1 MLIFFVGD
9 TGTGANGK
17 SVFLETTCGLLG
29 TDYAMAAPHGFLI
42 ATKSDKHPTEVADLH
57 GKRLVAATETEDGC
71 RLSESLVKQL
81 TGGDRLRAR
90 RMREDFWGF
99 TPSHTVILTTNRRPT
114 IRGTDNGIWRRIRL
128 VPFTV
133 TIPAAEQDSELKKK
147 LESEWPAILRW
158 IVAGCIEWQREG
170 LQAPN
175 EVLAATDNYRAD
187 MDVLGEFLKECC
199 LKGAGYQVSAKNLYR
214 TYREWAEARG
224 EYVETQ
230 TKFGTRLAER
240 EFSKDYDKGKRV
252 IYLGLGLLGSGE
264 EGPEGWESFSV

>member
-1 MLIFFVGD
+1 
-9 TGTGANGK
+9 
-17 SVFLETTCGLLG
+17 
-29 TDYAMAAPHGFLI
+29 MA
-42 ATKSDKHPTEVADLH
+42 SD
-57 GKRLVAATETEDGC
+57 LVAATETEDGC

-240 EFSKDYDKGKRV
+240 EFSKGYDKGKRV
-252 IYLGLGLLGSGE
+252 IYLGLVCWGAARRVRRVGSRFRYNGGFFTRKRLIGGN
-264 EGPEGWESFSV
+264 GPTVQNSGNMHINPPERSLNS